1 MGNDPERLSSET
13 HQGELAVD
21 CLACPKVGVN
31 LLEDWEKASPE
42 ERSVSFFLTFQPAAD
57 Q

>member
-31 LLEDWEKASPE
+31 LPEDWEKASPE